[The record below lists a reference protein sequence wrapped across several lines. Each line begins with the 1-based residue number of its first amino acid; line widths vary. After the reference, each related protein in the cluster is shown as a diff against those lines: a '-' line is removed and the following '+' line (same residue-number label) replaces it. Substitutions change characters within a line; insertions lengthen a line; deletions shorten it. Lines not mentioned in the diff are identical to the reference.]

1 MLSTSRHINTYC
13 TGTWSSKSNET
24 NSNIWWSCHWWYCWW
39 LSYTNAAIA
48 GTTIVAAA
56 AGHVVAEGAGVVAG
70 AVGVGF
76 AANKVYSWI
85 AG

>member
-1 MLSTSRHINTYC
+1 M
-13 TGTWSSKSNET
+13 
-24 NSNIWWSCHWWYCWW
+24 
-39 LSYTNAAIA
+39 
-48 GTTIVAAA
+48 AAA